1 MIKIALTGNIGAG
14 KTTVSKIFE
23 SHGIPVFNSDLAS
36 REAEKDPEV
45 LSKFLDIV
53 GADILVDGEID
64 RTLMRE
70 RIFNDSLMLQKVN
83 DLMVPYVSKKY
94 QQFLKTHKDKLATI
108 MESAIIFEGYHQ
120 NKFDVVITVIA
131 DKDTRIKRTMVRDN
145 LSLDLVMAKMK
156 NQLSDDF
163 KAKQSDFIVINEDMP
178 NCDYMLLLEKQIEP
192 IVNIIEDSSIFNK
205 NS

>member
-23 SHGIPVFNSDLAS
+23 SHGIPVFNSDLAG
-36 REAEKDPEV
+36 REAEKDPEI
-45 LSKFLDIV
+45 LSKFLDIIGSDV
-53 GADILVDGEID
+53 MVDGEID

-94 QQFLKTHKDKLATI
+94 RQFLKTHKDEIATI

-131 DKDTRIKRTMVRDN
+131 DKETRIKRTMVRDN

-178 NCDYMLLLEKQIEP
+178 NCDFMLLLKKQIEP
-192 IVNIIEDSSIFNK
+192 IVNFLTK
-205 NS
+205 TPK